1 MEQSHDFLQVMLEM
15 KAGLDVLS
23 ASKATGGG
31 QWLSLSPHTCV
42 GTDQE

>member
-15 KAGLDVLS
+15 KAGLVLS
-23 ASKATGGG
+23 VSKATGGG
-31 QWLSLSPHTCV
+31 QWLSLSPYMCV